1 MRFIGF
7 LTILLLSLN
16 SFAQNYYMFVGTYTT
31 GKSEGI
37 YVYRFNTSTGEAGL
51 LSTIASKNPSYLAI
65 APNGRYLYSVN
76 ESGETGEVSS
86 FQFDRGTGR
95 LFLINKQSSG
105 GADPCY
111 ISVDKTNKW
120 ALIAN
125 YSSGSLSTLPIN
137 ADGSLAPLTQLIQHT
152 GSGVNK
158 DRQEKPPAPFTTSTL
173 QQQAAMRMR
182 YTAKR
187 TMMAAQRLYEGV
199 EIKGEGSVALITYM
213 RTDST
218 RVSNEALQAVRGH
231 IGTAYGPSRGAGR
244 RGRTHQ
250 HVA

>member
-1 MRFIGF
+1 MRLIGF

-120 ALIAN
+120 AIVAN
-125 YSSGSLSTLPIN
+125 YSSGSLSALPIN

-152 GSGVNK
+152 GSGANK
-158 DRQEKPPAPFTTSTL
+158 DRQEKPHVHSTVL
-173 QQQAAMRMR
+173 SPDQHYLFAAD
-182 YTAKR
+182 
-187 TMMAAQRLYEGV
+187 L
-199 EIKGEGSVALITYM
+199 
-213 RTDST
+213 
-218 RVSNEALQAVRGH
+218 
-231 IGTAYGPSRGAGR
+231 GR
-244 RGRTHQ
+244 R
-250 HVA
+250 